1 MASHGGLTSDGVLP
15 GDGVLSEQLRY
26 LQEVMPASV
35 ERNIIVGSLLKE
47 HLSQGG
53 GGGERGWVS
62 ASILEE
68 CRPQEPPEAFELRTK
83 ILTAAIAFF
92 PGSLSKL
99 CQDLWGNSDDN
110 LTKDLTKD
118 LTKGSTGGAVVSSRR
133 RPLDEA
139 AGRLIGDILAYSETT
154 GKAGGKAGSEAAD
167 VDALRSSVMSALASM
182 RCLFDDLHPQMKA
195 HVLHKAVTTAIT
207 TLPKLPAVE
216 GVRPYDMYVKAI
228 DTELVNPLRRDA
240 RITEDM
246 LTQVSWWV
254 QEWEI

>member
-1 MASHGGLTSDGVLP
+1 M
-15 GDGVLSEQLRY
+15 
-26 LQEVMPASV
+26 
-35 ERNIIVGSLLKE
+35 
-47 HLSQGG
+47 
-53 GGGERGWVS
+53 
-62 ASILEE
+62 
-68 CRPQEPPEAFELRTK
+68 
-83 ILTAAIAFF
+83 
-92 PGSLSKL
+92 
-99 CQDLWGNSDDN
+99 
-110 LTKDLTKD
+110 
-118 LTKGSTGGAVVSSRR
+118 VSSRR

-154 GKAGGKAGSEAAD
+154 GKAGGKAGSEAGSEAAD

-246 LTQVSWWV
+246 LTQVRR
-254 QEWEI
+254 EKERERERER